1 LHERTSDPRGSG
13 PIFTGSNPVC
23 RGHLLEHNILQNM
36 SKISLVIVFLLQAGT
51 GFAQKYFLFIDA
63 ENRQPFYVRVDSEFH
78 SSSAE
83 GHIILS
89 QLKDT
94 AYTIAIGFP
103 GQTLPEQ
110 HYAFSILGKDQ
121 AFELRSQDAN
131 GLRLYDLQT
140 NDWLS
145 PQGGSGAGDDSRSAG
160 MKKDDAFSRM
170 MAGVVHDTA
179 VLYNTYAME
188 RALSD
193 SPAVAMAN
201 PDTGASKAIA
211 ATAARST
218 IPSGT
223 DTTATQL
230 TTTQS
235 AASQSIAG
243 QRIDSTTTKP
253 ADTSAT
259 GALTG
264 ATAPAAATPPVA
276 IKPVTGTIPATAT
289 MPPATATMPPA
300 STTPAA
306 AFPTPADSIRHTGS
320 TDPTSARSP
329 DATASRTADTTAA
342 RHNDTA
348 VSRELTT
355 SRPAG
360 AITHQPAPRF
370 NDSGAAPLY
379 RPIPKDTSAS
389 AAPIPSAVGAPL
401 YRSPGV
407 VKLSERHSPKNVRLV
422 YADHSSSK
430 KADTIVIII
439 PVDSPTIDKI
449 AGRQPHVADTSRN
462 PSTRAHGPNPNADS
476 PSVGAITPGRP
487 AIPPISPAETSRPR
501 PEDSNHRP
509 TKTTAFVNSDCHD
522 FASDFDV
529 DKLRVKMLESGKDDD
544 RITVARKTFK
554 SKCFSTSQIRALSGV
569 FTSDAAKFRFL
580 EAAWPYAADEHFHEL
595 SDLLADP
602 VYNGKFK
609 TMTHVQ

>member
-1 LHERTSDPRGSG
+1 
-13 PIFTGSNPVC
+13 
-23 RGHLLEHNILQNM
+23 M

-94 AYTIAIGFP
+94 TYTIAIGFP

-110 HYAFSILGKDQ
+110 HYIFSILGKDQ

-145 PQGGSGAGDDSRSAG
+145 PQGGSGAGDDPRSAG
-160 MKKDDAFSRM
+160 LKKDDAFSRM

-193 SPAVAMAN
+193 SPVVATAN
-201 PDTGASKAIA
+201 ADTAANKAIA
-211 ATAARST
+211 ATAAPSK
-218 IPSGT
+218 ISSGT
-223 DTTATQL
+223 DTTAAQL

-243 QRIDSTTTKP
+243 QHIDSTTTKP

-264 ATAPAAATPPVA
+264 AATPAATIPSTGALAGTTAPAAT
-276 IKPVTGTIPATAT
+276 KPAS
-289 MPPATATMPPA
+289 ATMPPA

-306 AFPTPADSIRHTGS
+306 ALPPSADSVRHTSS
-320 TDPTSARSP
+320 TDPISARST
-329 DATASRTADTTAA
+329 DATVSRTADTTVA

-348 VSRELTT
+348 VSRELTS

-360 AITHQPAPRF
+360 AITHQPAQRF

-389 AAPIPSAVGAPL
+389 AAPIPSVVGAPL

-422 YADHSSSK
+422 YADHSGSK

-439 PVDSPTIDKI
+439 PVDSPTIDKT
-449 AGRQPHVADTSRN
+449 AGRQPHVADTSRI

-476 PSVGAITPGRP
+476 PSVGEN
-487 AIPPISPAETSRPR
+487 STSRPTIPPFPPAEASR
-501 PEDSNHRP
+501 ARSADSNHRP
-509 TKTTAFVNSDCHD
+509 TKTTTFVNSDCHD

-529 DKLRVKMLESGKDDD
+529 DKLRVKMLETGKDDY

-554 SKCFSTSQIRALSGV
+554 FKCFSTPQVRALSEV

-595 SDLLADP
+595 SDLLTDP
-602 VYNGKFK
+602 VYNSKFK
-609 TMTHVQ
+609 TMTHMQ

>member
-1 LHERTSDPRGSG
+1 
-13 PIFTGSNPVC
+13 
-23 RGHLLEHNILQNM
+23 M

-51 GFAQKYFLFIDA
+51 SFAQKYFIFIDA

-94 AYTIAIGFP
+94 TYTIAIGFP

-110 HYAFSILGKDQ
+110 HYVFSILGKDQ

-145 PQGGSGAGDDSRSAG
+145 PQGGSGVGDDSRSAG
-160 MKKDDAFSRM
+160 LKKDDAFSRM

-193 SPAVAMAN
+193 SPAVATAN
-201 PDTGASKAIA
+201 PDTAASKAIA
-211 ATAARST
+211 ATTVPST

-223 DTTATQL
+223 DTTAAQL

-235 AASQSIAG
+235 AASQSIAS
-243 QRIDSTTTKP
+243 QHVDSTTAKP
-253 ADTSAT
+253 ADTSVT

-264 ATAPAAATPPVA
+264 ATAPA
-276 IKPVTGTIPATAT
+276 GTIPPAATK
-289 MPPATATMPPA
+289 PASATMPPA

-306 AFPTPADSIRHTGS
+306 ALPPSADSVRHTSS
-320 TDPTSARSP
+320 TDPTPARS
-329 DATASRTADTTAA
+329 TDTT
-342 RHNDTA
+342 
-348 VSRELTT
+348 VSRDPDLTA

-360 AITHQPAPRF
+360 VITHQPGPRF
-370 NDSGAAPLY
+370 NDSGAAPLF

-422 YADHSSSK
+422 YADHSGSK

-439 PVDSPTIDKI
+439 PVDSPTIDKT
-449 AGRQPHVADTSRN
+449 AGRQPHVADTSRI

-476 PSVGAITPGRP
+476 PSVGAVTPGRP
-487 AIPPISPAETSRPR
+487 AIPPIPPAEASRPR
-501 PEDSNHRP
+501 PADSNHRP

-529 DKLRVKMLESGKDDD
+529 DRLRVKMLESGKDDD

-554 SKCFSTSQIRALSGV
+554 SKCFSTPQVRALSDV

-595 SDLLADP
+595 SDLLTDP
-602 VYNGKFK
+602 VYNSKFK